1 MLFIKLQFDKK
12 YNQKYSTTMAPR
24 RKKIDLEWAYS
35 LVGLPVKIPDNWWVG
50 YTGSYLHDGR
60 KVSFDICKEN
70 KALVADKILSMAKLL
85 Y

>member
-1 MLFIKLQFDKK
+1 
-12 YNQKYSTTMAPR
+12 MAH
-24 RKKIDLEWAYS
+24 I
-35 LVGLPVKIPDNWWVG
+35 VGLPVKIPDNWWVG